1 MLPRPIIAIFIFIL
15 YLLLKVISGN
25 FYLPSFIKYFDIS
38 SILHFFTIVQ
48 TSTILFCDLFIR
60 FDKHFY

>member
-1 MLPRPIIAIFIFIL
+1 MLPRPIIAIFIFSFCI
-15 YLLLKVISGN
+15 YSLKVISN
-25 FYLPSFIKYFDIS
+25 FLFIPSFIKYFDIS
-38 SILHFFTIVQ
+38 SILHFTIVQ